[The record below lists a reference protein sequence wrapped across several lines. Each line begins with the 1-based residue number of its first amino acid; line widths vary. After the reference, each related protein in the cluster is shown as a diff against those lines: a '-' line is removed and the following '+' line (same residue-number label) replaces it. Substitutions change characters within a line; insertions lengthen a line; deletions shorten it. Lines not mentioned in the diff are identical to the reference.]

1 MNCIMVRNDLV
12 KIYFPG
18 YRINTGRKNS
28 FRKWGRAEVLEKVK
42 TVGKQGRELAVPL
55 SVLPVVDDTTFINDI
70 IKDNGLASILILSG
84 D

>member
-12 KIYFPG
+12 KTHVPA
-18 YRINTGRKNS
+18 YRINTRRKAS
-28 FRKWGRAEVLEKVK
+28 FRKWGRGEVLAKVK
-42 TVGKQGRELAVPL
+42 AVGKEGRNLAVPL